1 MKYYSACFLLP
12 LALATGC
19 AQNASAPV
27 LQAPIA
33 VQEAS
38 APVLSPVPD
47 AGRAA
52 MSAGAI
58 HLEAEKAA
66 LTGTTVQTK
75 IPGYRGTGY
84 AGEFQ
89 TDGAKAVWEIPQA
102 HGGLY
107 QATIRYAAP
116 YGTKGYDL
124 VVNGARLSGMF
135 AATKSAWAEQPAG
148 QVELHDGANTVSIEK
163 GWGYYDID
171 ALDLSPA
178 AAAPPL
184 KAPPLVLSDAKATPQ
199 ARALLRTI
207 TGFYGAKTLS
217 GQYSTAD
224 TQYIQAAAGKT
235 PAIMGG
241 DLMDYSPSRIAHGSD
256 PKNESERVIQAA
268 KGGQIATLSWHW
280 NSPTGL
286 IDKKELVVDGKTVDA
301 SWYKGFNTSATTF
314 DLQRALADPHSADY
328 ALLLRD
334 MDAIA
339 VQLKKF
345 SDAGVPLL
353 WRPLHEAEGGWFWW
367 GAKGPE
373 PFKQLWRL
381 MHDRL
386 TNVDHLHNLIWV
398 YSSGTKP
405 EWYPGD
411 AYVDV
416 VGIDGYPADVSDPL
430 SSNWETLLKEYGG
443 RKLIALTEFGGVPDI
458 EKMGRYGIRWAY
470 FVSWTGGQGPHKMTP
485 DVLARIYNAPIV
497 VTKDGLPPSAT
508 AFASGQTKT
517 SR

>member
-1 MKYYSACFLLP
+1 MP
-12 LALATGC
+12 LALATSC
-19 AQNASAPV
+19 AQNASAPAS
-27 LQAPIA
+27 QATVSAQTATAPLA
-33 VQEAS
+33 VPTPNTAAS
-38 APVLSPVPD
+38 PASSSP
-47 AGRAA
+47 AGT
-52 MSAGAI
+52 I

-66 LTGTTVQTK
+66 LTGSTVQAK
-75 IPGYRGTGY
+75 LPGFEGSGY

-89 TDGAKAVWEIPQA
+89 TDGAKAVWTIPHA
-102 HGGLY
+102 RAGLY
-107 QATIRYAAP
+107 QATIRYATP

-135 AATKSAWAEQPAG
+135 ADTKGQWAEQPAG
-148 QVELHDGANTVSIEK
+148 QVELKDGANTVAIEK

-171 ALDLSPA
+171 ALDLAPA
-178 AAAPPL
+178 ATAPAL
-184 KAPPLVLSDAKATPQ
+184 KAPPLTLSDAQATPQ

-207 TGFYGAKTLS
+207 AAFYGAKTLS
-217 GQYSTAD
+217 GQYRTDD
-224 TQYIQAAAGKT
+224 TQYIQATTGKT

-256 PKNESERVIQAA
+256 PKNESERVIAAA
-268 KGGQIATLSWHW
+268 KAGQIVTLSWHW
-280 NSPTGL
+280 NAPTDL
-286 IDKKELVVDGKTVDA
+286 IDKKDVVVDGKTVDE
-301 SWYKGFNTSATTF
+301 SWYKGFNTNATTF
-314 DLQRALADPHSADY
+314 DVQRALADPHSADY

-334 MDAIA
+334 IDATA

-345 SDAGVPLL
+345 SDAGVPVL

-386 TNVDHLHNLIWV
+386 TNVYHLHNLVWV

-416 VGIDGYPADVSDPL
+416 VGIDGYPSDVSDPL
-430 SSNWETLLKEYGG
+430 SSTWDTLLSEYGG

-458 EKMGRYGIRWAY
+458 DKMRRYGVWWAY
-470 FVSWTGGQGPHKMTP
+470 FVSWTGGLGPHKMAP
-485 DVLARIYNAPIV
+485 AELKRIYQSPVV
-497 VTKDGLPPSAT
+497 VTKETLPGAKP
-508 AFASGQTKT
+508 
-517 SR
+517 